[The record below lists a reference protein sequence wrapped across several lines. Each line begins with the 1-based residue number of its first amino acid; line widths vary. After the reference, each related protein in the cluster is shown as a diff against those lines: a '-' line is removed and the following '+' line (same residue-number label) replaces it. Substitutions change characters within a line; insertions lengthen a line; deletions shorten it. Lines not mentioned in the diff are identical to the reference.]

1 MERSG
6 LFSSIAG
13 IDAVFC
19 NRFDS
24 KDLMGPLLLNQIHS
38 TRVVVFNNAGQ
49 DIPPADAW
57 VTRQTNAKLTL
68 KTADCAPVLFVDETA
83 RVIGAAHAGWRGALT
98 GVLESTLLT
107 MVGQG
112 ANLRRI
118 KVAVGPCIHVNSCPV
133 QADMERLFSK
143 DMAPFFPAYPDGQ
156 NHFDM
161 VGYIRCRLHRAGI
174 LPEHVDVID
183 VDTFTDLNYNSFRR
197 DAERSERQY
206 SAIWL
211 KSSF

>member
-1 MERSG
+1 MEKSG
-6 LFSSIAG
+6 RLSSIG
-13 IDAVFC
+13 DIEAVFC

-24 KDLMGPLLLNQIHS
+24 KDLDNPLLLNQIHS
-38 TRVVVFNNAGQ
+38 TQVVVFENEGQ
-49 DIPPADAW
+49 DIPLADAW
-57 VTRQTNAKLTL
+57 GTRRPNAKLTL
-68 KTADCAPVLFVDETA
+68 KTADCAPVLLADETA

-107 MVGQG
+107 MIQQG
-112 ANLRRI
+112 ADLNRI
-118 KVAVGPCIHVNSCPV
+118 KVAIGPCIHTNSCPV

-143 DMAPFFPAYPDGQ
+143 DMSSFFPAYPDGQ

-174 LPEHVDVID
+174 LPEHIDVID
-183 VDTFTDLNYNSFRR
+183 IDTFTDLNYNSFRR

>member
-1 MERSG
+1 MEKSG
-6 LFSSIAG
+6 LLSSIAG
-13 IDAVFC
+13 IEAVFC

-24 KDLMGPLLLNQIHS
+24 KDLADPLLLNQIHS
-38 TRVVVFNNAGQ
+38 TRVVVFDDVAQ

-57 VTRQTNAKLTL
+57 VTRRADVKLTL
-68 KTADCAPVLFVDETA
+68 KTADCAPVLFVDEVA

-112 ANLRRI
+112 ADLKRI
-118 KVAVGPCIHVNSCPV
+118 KAAVGPCIHVNSCPV
-133 QADMERLFSK
+133 QSDMERLFSK
-143 DMAPFFPAYPDGQ
+143 DMAAFFPAYPDGQ

-174 LPEHVDVID
+174 LPEHIDVID
-183 VDTFTDLNYNSFRR
+183 IDTFTDKNYNSFRR

-206 SAIWL
+206 SAVWL
-211 KSSF
+211 TSSF